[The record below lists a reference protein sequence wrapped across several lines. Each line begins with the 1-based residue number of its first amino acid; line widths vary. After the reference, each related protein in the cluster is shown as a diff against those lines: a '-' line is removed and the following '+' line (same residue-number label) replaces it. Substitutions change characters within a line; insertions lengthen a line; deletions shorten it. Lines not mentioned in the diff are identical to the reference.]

1 MGHGN
6 EIGRIGRREGP
17 VDPRGELP
25 NAPPVENGG
34 VVPPGKVEAPV
45 EGHAPLPEMTDGYA
59 PPMADV
65 AAPLHGEGAPVA
77 KGVWDIVPNLAK
89 MNELGL
95 IPQRFAAD
103 LVLLRAQLSVPGIPL
118 PEQADRLFQ
127 FFVAYAQ
134 RFVEMANPV
143 EADAGAMNEGDPSAQ
158 QDQGKAGNGQPG
170 RKSGEVDLRPVAALW
185 GDNVSVE
192 ELVEQPP
199 GPART
204 YTPEEKATEVKR
216 FTRALQDAGFSE
228 FKDQATGKNGTKAAA
243 ELLLAKTPAEVRA
256 RAQQIQLR
264 PAQPQQAQQQSAQQ
278 QAQLPVHARAT
289 VELPAQRVPADAARP
304 VDPARVAAEG
314 RPELRVVDGG
324 ALRVQPLVVPGSQA
338 LSPKELKTDPSGEPF
353 VDRLAT
359 TSKRLGPR
367 MFWNVL
373 HTFRGHG
380 EDAAVFQDK
389 WDKLTFGA
397 ILLLVGVALAV
408 IVLVSL

>member
-6 EIGRIGRREGP
+6 EIGRIGRREAP

-25 NAPPVENGG
+25 NSTPVENGG
-34 VVPPGKVEAPV
+34 VVPPTKVGAPAEAPV
-45 EGHAPLPEMTDGYA
+45 GLPEMTDGYV
-59 PPMADV
+59 PLPMADV

-77 KGVWDIVPNLAK
+77 KGVWDIVPDMAK

-127 FFVAYAQ
+127 FYVAYAQ
-134 RFVEMANPV
+134 RFVEMANAV
-143 EADAGAMNEGDPSAQ
+143 EADAGAMNEGEPGA
-158 QDQGKAGNGQPG
+158 QDQGKAGSGQPG
-170 RKSGEVDLRPVAALW
+170 RKSGEVDLRPMAALW
-185 GDNVSVE
+185 GENVSVE
-192 ELVEQPP
+192 ELVEPP
-199 GPART
+199 PAPPRA
-204 YTPEEKATEVKR
+204 YSPEEKATEVRR

-289 VELPAQRVPADAARP
+289 VELPAQRVPADAARL

-397 ILLLVGVALAV
+397 ILLLVGLALAV